1 MTDPAPARLL
11 LIDDDRKLVR
21 LLTSYLQSQGFEVGA
36 AYDGAEGIARIRAE
50 EWDLVVL
57 DVMLPRVDGFG
68 VLRQLRECSAVPVLM
83 LTGRG
88 AEDDLVTGFEG
99 GADDYIPK
107 TTSAR
112 ELTVRIRALLR
123 RAALREQ
130 EEGRINS
137 GPQQSIEVGTLSLNP
152 EARRVLVAGAPV
164 SLTSLEFELLAALM
178 KNRGRVR
185 SREQLMN
192 EVQDRKFDSFDR
204 SIDVHIASLRRK
216 LGDDSRS
223 ARFIR
228 TVRGIGYVLV
238 DPERASP

>member
-1 MTDPAPARLL
+1 
-11 LIDDDRKLVR
+11 
-21 LLTSYLQSQGFEVGA
+21 
-36 AYDGAEGIARIRAE
+36 
-50 EWDLVVL
+50 
-57 DVMLPRVDGFG
+57 
-68 VLRQLRECSAVPVLM
+68 M

-88 AEDDLVTGFEG
+88 AEDDLVTGLEG

-238 DPERASP
+238 DPEQASP